1 MKKIIQEWL
10 ANPKRT
16 YADGLAIFKTA
27 AAPEIKKKY
36 AEYFSSIEN
45 PEQFDIHFGM
55 LINKVSDIDRKIT
68 LNPSAFKD
76 LKLVLAAI
84 PANNEAEIAA
94 KECEIEALKA
104 TIDSLQTHKDDAHS
118 ENQELSEKSEEL
130 EQELLEK
137 SEELEELE
145 TELAEKVAELE
156 ALKEQRGVQIVQYDN
171 LPADIKKLYDC
182 VKEITPIMA
191 SLHAEISVEGLH
203 HSTRTKLVKKLVE
216 FDDERRSAWDTI
228 DEWAEGKTVEHDLEL
243 PAYSENEVVKGA
255 EIARRIIRLKENITR
270 SQDAADKADRETI
283 KQSALKRV
291 ATYTAELAELEAIV
305 SKPTDDKGAK

>member
-27 AAPEIKKKY
+27 ASPEIKKRY
-36 AEYFSSIEN
+36 AEYFSSVEN

-55 LINKVSDIDRKIT
+55 LINKVSDIERKIT
-68 LNPSAFKD
+68 LNPDAFKD
-76 LKLVLAAI
+76 LKLVLAVAT
-84 PANNEAEIAA
+84 ADNAVEIAA
-94 KECEIEALKA
+94 KEVEIEELKE
-104 TIDSLQTHKDDAHS
+104 TIESLQ
-118 ENQELSEKSEEL
+118 SEKADVDD
-130 EQELLEK
+130 
-137 SEELEELE
+137 LE
-145 TELAEKVAELE
+145 TELEEKADALETAETALAQKEAELE

-171 LPADIKKLYDC
+171 LPADIKKLYDR

-216 FDDERRSAWDTI
+216 LDDERRSAWDTI
-228 DEWAEGKTVEHDLEL
+228 DEWAEGKTMEHDLEL

-270 SQDAADKADRETI
+270 SQDAADKAERETI
-283 KQSALKRV
+283 KQSALTRV
-291 ATYTAELAELEAIV
+291 ASYTVELAELEAIV
-305 SKPTDDKGAK
+305 SKSTDDKGTVQ